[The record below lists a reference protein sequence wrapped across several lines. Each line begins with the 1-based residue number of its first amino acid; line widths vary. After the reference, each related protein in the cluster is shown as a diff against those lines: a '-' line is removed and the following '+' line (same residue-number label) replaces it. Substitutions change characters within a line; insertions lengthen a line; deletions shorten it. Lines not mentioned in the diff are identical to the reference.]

1 MPSDNSI
8 SILDDIINNF
18 NIAKFEDFFRLKNE
32 TYIPEEEELTKSLLQ
47 LSTREY
53 DNFENIKKIG
63 EMQCNNSDEIVVVT
77 CFVKNQLTE
86 RSSKKAQYLIGKRIL
101 RYLERY
107 TGGFFIFYDS
117 NGSFRFSFIYCLP
130 QADGKLK
137 WNNFRRYTYFVSKD
151 QTNKTFK
158 QQIGQASFD
167 TISLIIDAFSVAKVT
182 KEFYKEIVQLY
193 NILITDSKIGIQKY
207 PHNDDKE
214 KEEFGVR
221 LIGRLLF
228 CWFLKKKKDGKNN
241 AIITD
246 QLLSSKIVDKY
257 NDFLHELLEPLFFQV
272 LNTPLEERMDIYKQE
287 PWNKIPFLNGGLFEP
302 HESDYYQPN
311 CLGISQNINIV
322 RVDNSW
328 FKNVFKLFE
337 QYNFTID
344 ENSTVDA
351 EISIDPEMLGRIFEN
366 LLAEI
371 NPETGESARKLTG
384 SYYTP
389 REIVEYMVNE
399 SLRRYLI
406 EKTCL
411 DEETID
417 KLLQYDDEDI
427 ELTQEQI
434 DKIIDALDEIKVIDP
449 ACGSGAFPMGVLHK
463 MVSILQKVDPK
474 STKWL
479 GKKINQIPDPLIR
492 QELEQKIKGEN
503 WDYIHKL
510 GIIQNSIYGVDI
522 QPIATE
528 ISKLRFFLSLIV
540 DESIDD
546 NKPNRGIIPLPNLE
560 FKFVTANSLIKL
572 EESNTIAINEGQ
584 TIEKIINKMRSLR
597 EEYFVSYGKRKKE
610 IENEFKELQNSVYQ
624 KSIEWSRLEGQQLQ
638 LSEWDPFSFKASK
651 WFDPEWMFGVK
662 DGFDIV
668 IGNPPYIQVKKG
680 IFSNNLFPFSEGK
693 DKGKQNLYK
702 VFVEHSYNLLKEN
715 GISCMIVQSSLMC
728 DISAQFT
735 RELLLTKTEIKEF
748 VEIPKKSSDP
758 DGQVFESVLQG
769 TCIFLFKKKLPTE
782 NHIFKISINN
792 NVNTISNLEFENV
805 LQSKILKLYPNGFYI
820 PLVKKGEIKI
830 IEKIRSKT
838 LFFSE
843 FIDRISQGDLNL
855 TSEKD
860 YFGKTLSDVVLVRG
874 KNVHRYFCDDNF
886 SEFIKENH
894 KQDLIKE
901 NSEFEFL
908 ICQQITG
915 TTDERRLH
923 FSLNPARKHLLGN
936 SINKIKLKDKNNNK
950 IFLGIL
956 NSNLLDWFFRKTS
969 TNNHVNGYEIE
980 QLPIPKITEENE
992 SIAREI
998 ETLVD
1003 KILTAKKQNP
1013 QVDTNEWEREIDR
1026 MVYNLYG
1033 LTEDEV
1039 RIVEFK

>member
-1 MPSDNSI
+1 MPSDNYWT
-8 SILDDIINNF
+8 ILDDIINDF
-18 NIAKFEDFFRLKNE
+18 IITKFENLFRTKNE
-32 TYIPEEEELTKSLLQ
+32 TYIPVEEELPKSLFNLD
-47 LSTREY
+47 TKEF
-53 DNFENIKKIG
+53 DNFENIQKIG
-63 EMQCNNSDEIVVVT
+63 EMQCHNGVEVVVIT
-77 CFVKNQLTE
+77 CFVENQLTE

-130 QADGKLK
+130 QADGTLK

-167 TISLIIDAFSVAKVT
+167 TINAIIDAFSVAKVT

-207 PHNDDKE
+207 PNNDDKE

-221 LIGRLLF
+221 LLGRLLF
-228 CWFLKKKKDGKNN
+228 CWFLKKKKDVNNN

-246 QLLSSKIVDKY
+246 ELLSSKIVDRY

-560 FKFVTANSLIKL
+560 FKFVTANTLIGLPKFDSSFGDQYDLIEKLKNIRNQYFTSFGVNKKKL
-572 EESNTIAINEGQ
+572 ED
-584 TIEKIINKMRSLR
+584 
-597 EEYFVSYGKRKKE
+597 
-610 IENEFKELQNSVYQ
+610 EFKKTQKEMLQYALIWFDNHKISFA
-624 KSIEWSRLEGQQLQ
+624 LT
-638 LSEWDPFSFKASK
+638 EWDPFSFKASK
-651 WFDPEWMFGVK
+651 WFDPEWMFGIPIGKKKMKNDWQVYNITWVTHNSRRLQHYEESNTEGLEPVLLDYEGRCYVAKLLADRIKEKGYIVVTYNVLDDHVHVLLVCNDNEVSKIVGDLKGYSSYMYGKNTGTHGTTHGTTHGLTRGLVIRGLVAHENTHKAERNYPDGTISKLWAKGYNVK
-662 DGFDIV
+662 NITTDEHWRNSIEYINNNHLKHELPQIDKEIISSALTNLDKIYDPILINHGFDIV
-668 IGNPPYIQVKKG
+668 IGNPPYIQLQKNRG
-680 IFSNNLFPFSEGK
+680 QLADLYK
-693 DKGKQNLYK
+693 DKGFETFDRKGDIYCLFYEKGLQILKPGGYLCFITSNKWMRAGYGEKIRNFFLK
-702 VFVEHSYNLLKEN
+702 YNPVILVDL
-715 GISCMIVQSSLMC
+715 G
-728 DISAQFT
+728 
-735 RELLLTKTEIKEF
+735 
-748 VEIPKKSSDP
+748 P
-758 DGQVFESVLQG
+758 GVFESATV
-769 TCIFLFKKKLPTE
+769 
-782 NHIFKISINN
+782 
-792 NVNTISNLEFENV
+792 
-805 LQSKILKLYPNGFYI
+805 
-820 PLVKKGEIKI
+820 
-830 IEKIRSKT
+830 
-838 LFFSE
+838 
-843 FIDRISQGDLNL
+843 
-855 TSEKD
+855 
-860 YFGKTLSDVVLVRG
+860 
-874 KNVHRYFCDDNF
+874 
-886 SEFIKENH
+886 
-894 KQDLIKE
+894 
-901 NSEFEFL
+901 
-908 ICQQITG
+908 
-915 TTDERRLH
+915 
-923 FSLNPARKHLLGN
+923 
-936 SINKIKLKDKNNNK
+936 
-950 IFLGIL
+950 
-956 NSNLLDWFFRKTS
+956 
-969 TNNHVNGYEIE
+969 
-980 QLPIPKITEENE
+980 
-992 SIAREI
+992 
-998 ETLVD
+998 
-1003 KILTAKKQNP
+1003 
-1013 QVDTNEWEREIDR
+1013 
-1026 MVYNLYG
+1026 
-1033 LTEDEV
+1033 
-1039 RIVEFK
+1039 